1 VRLNLNKLAA
11 EVTQREGGAV
21 NLPIAQVKEVM
32 RLTLEALARV
42 PASVAL
48 EAIERHRRAGPG
60 RTAGAPD
67 GPDGPGTQEGGGVR

>member
-11 EVTQREGGAV
+11 EVTQGEGGAV

-48 EAIERHRRAGPG
+48 EAIERHRGADPGRVAGGPG
-60 RTAGAPD
+60 IH
-67 GPDGPGTQEGGGVR
+67 EGGGVG